1 MGLSRAILHYI
12 LLPLAALLLPVA
24 GCFAQADQS
33 KPVRVVLKGHD
44 PVAYFTERKPVKGD
58 PKISYD
64 WDGERYLF
72 ASAAN
77 RGKFAANPERYA
89 PQFGGYCT
97 GTMARGVRAEAD
109 PEAWIVADGK
119 LYVFGQA
126 KFKEI
131 AQKDRRWL
139 ADKVAMAGEHWRAK
153 K

>member
-1 MGLSRAILHYI
+1 MNPSRAFLQQIF
-12 LLPLAALLLPVA
+12 LAFVILLLPGA
-24 GCFAQADQS
+24 ASFAQSDPS
-33 KPVRVVLKGHD
+33 KPLRVVLKGHD
-44 PVAYFTERKPVKGD
+44 PVAYFTESKPVKGD

-72 ASAAN
+72 SNAGN

-97 GTMARGVRAEAD
+97 GNMARGAQVEAD
-109 PEAWIVADGK
+109 PEAWIVADGR
-119 LYVFGQA
+119 LYVFGA
-126 KFKEI
+126 MKFKEI

-139 ADKVAMAGEHWRAK
+139 TEKVAMAGENWRAK